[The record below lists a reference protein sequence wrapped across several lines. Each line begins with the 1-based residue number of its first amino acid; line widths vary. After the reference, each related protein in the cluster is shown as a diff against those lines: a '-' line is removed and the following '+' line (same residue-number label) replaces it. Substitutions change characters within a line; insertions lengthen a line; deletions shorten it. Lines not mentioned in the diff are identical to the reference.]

1 MKFFLPELK
10 RVMGAMVYANR
21 ASNLNQLNKLLE
33 QEGRTPAPLKH
44 QSVARER
51 SVELLP
57 KSRHL
62 RLVD

>member
-10 RVMGAMVYANR
+10 RVMAAMVYANR

-33 QEGRTPAPLKH
+33 QDGIAPAPVT
-44 QSVARER
+44 QNVARER
-51 SVELLP
+51 SPAFAP